1 MQMGCRNILSSYW
14 RTLFKGVRHMTI
26 KNSLFFFLASY
37 HGLVDMAL
45 FLCFSIACSLIA
57 TKTVYAPFAFHMDV
71 TYYVGVGD

>member
-1 MQMGCRNILSSYW
+1 
-14 RTLFKGVRHMTI
+14 MTI

-37 HGLVDMAL
+37 HGLVDMTL